1 MTLRLYTNKGTIDVT
16 TRASITIKDLLTQ
29 LEEGNLV
36 LIETIHNS
44 TFIINCLN
52 INAIEILGRNP
63 NEFTSPPI
71 S

>member
-1 MTLRLYTNKGTIDVT
+1 MTLRLYTDKETLDIT
-16 TRASITIKDLLTQ
+16 TNASVTIKDLLTQ

-36 LIETIHNS
+36 LIETIYNS

-52 INAIEILGRNP
+52 INAIEILGHNP
-63 NEFTSPPI
+63 NKFNSPPI